1 MAEAEQT
8 GKGNHMSNQFDLR
21 CPKCRE
27 QDSIDVLAAIW
38 VRLTD
43 DGTDPDLARH
53 GSHEWDDKS
62 PALCASCN
70 HTGSVTDFTK
80 PSSDLTEY
88 IAYLRTTAGPANDI
102 YQAQNPEQTLRIAQE
117 LFDRDDESFGFT
129 PGDCPELQEI
139 RIATED
145 AEEVLIWQTD
155 EYRLQLAAPKLLQA
169 LEKQIQ
175 ITREIIDAWNNT
187 DHLYSAV
194 EDLISELD
202 SKSQWAQEV
211 LRASERCD
219 LTAPIEDLEK
229 ALDENLAAIVQ
240 AKGGAA

>member
-1 MAEAEQT
+1 MT
-8 GKGNHMSNQFDLR
+8 NVLNLR
-21 CPKCRE
+21 CPICARADGIQIRAQTWLAITDSGNRPFPPEWEKDTLTVCDGCDHSGTVE
-27 QDSIDVLAAIW
+27 QFEAAGKLPIE
-38 VRLTD
+38 
-43 DGTDPDLARH
+43 PYMA
-53 GSHEWDDKS
+53 
-62 PALCASCN
+62 
-70 HTGSVTDFTK
+70 DF
-80 PSSDLTEY
+80 
-88 IAYLRTTAGPANDI
+88 RTTYGQSEDIFHAATPA
-102 YQAQNPEQTLRIAQE
+102 QALSLAQE
-117 LFDRDDESFGFT
+117 SFKTEKGLQILGYT
-129 PGDCPELQEI
+129 PGDCPQLHEI
-139 RIATED
+139 RIITED
-145 AEEVLIWQTD
+145 GDEALTWQTD
-155 EYRLQLAAPKLLQA
+155 EYRLQLAAPKLLKA

-229 ALDENLAAIVQ
+229 SLDENLSAIAQ